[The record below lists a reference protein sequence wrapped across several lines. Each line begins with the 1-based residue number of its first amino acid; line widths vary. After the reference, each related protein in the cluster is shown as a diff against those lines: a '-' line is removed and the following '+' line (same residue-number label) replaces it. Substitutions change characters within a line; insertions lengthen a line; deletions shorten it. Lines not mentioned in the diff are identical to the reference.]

1 MKKPINQKRLI
12 RQAINITI
20 HPTILAI
27 VDKRSENGNRSAQ
40 INGDLARYY
49 AMTAGKTEITRTE
62 YARLKALTA
71 IGDLKQSI
79 VDGEKGEKAEKEKT

>member
-1 MKKPINQKRLI
+1 MRAWESGLNPI
-12 RQAINITI
+12 
-20 HPTILAI
+20 P